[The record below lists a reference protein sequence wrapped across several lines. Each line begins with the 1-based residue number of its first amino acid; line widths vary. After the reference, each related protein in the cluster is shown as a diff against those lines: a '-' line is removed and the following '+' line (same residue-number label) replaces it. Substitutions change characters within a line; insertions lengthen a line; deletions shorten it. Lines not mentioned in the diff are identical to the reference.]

1 MKTYIFFLFAVIANM
16 AIAQTSDLPYYEIP
30 KEADRY
36 TAGTVAARMVDG
48 LGFRYRWATD
58 SLREEDLN
66 YRPSPGARTSF
77 ETLVHIYELSIIIA
91 NATTSAVNESPD
103 TKSMTLDQLRAKT
116 LDNLY
121 KASTNLRAAKDE
133 DLKGFRAIFKRQ
145 SGTREFPF
153 WNMIN
158 GPIADALWHVG
169 QVVSFRRASGNP
181 FTDRV
186 SVFTGTVSK

>member
-1 MKTYIFFLFAVIANM
+1 MKTSIFFLLMTIASMAV
-16 AIAQTSDLPYYEIP
+16 AQTSQLPYYEIP

-36 TAGTVAARMVDG
+36 TAGTVGARMIDG

-58 SLREEDLN
+58 SLRNEDLN
-66 YRPSPGARTSF
+66 YSPSAGARTSL
-77 ETLVHIYELSIIIA
+77 ETLVHIYELSMIIV
-91 NATTSAVNESPD
+91 NATTSTANEFPD
-103 TKSMTLDQLRAKT
+103 TKSMTFDQLRAKT

-121 KASTNLRAAKDE
+121 NASNNLRKASDE
-133 DLKGFRAIFKRQ
+133 DVKGFKAIFKRQ

-181 FTDRV
+181 FTEKI
-186 SVFTGTVSK
+186 SVFTGTVNK